1 MILLCYLV
9 HFTKF
14 VETLSK
20 HFDAK
25 LNKIGQN
32 STKRNKNLK
41 KCHVENCL

>member
-1 MILLCYLV
+1 MISLRNLV
-9 HFTKF
+9 HFTTI

>member
-1 MILLCYLV
+1 MILLRNLV
-9 HFTKF
+9 HFTLF

-32 STKRNKNLK
+32 
-41 KCHVENCL
+41 